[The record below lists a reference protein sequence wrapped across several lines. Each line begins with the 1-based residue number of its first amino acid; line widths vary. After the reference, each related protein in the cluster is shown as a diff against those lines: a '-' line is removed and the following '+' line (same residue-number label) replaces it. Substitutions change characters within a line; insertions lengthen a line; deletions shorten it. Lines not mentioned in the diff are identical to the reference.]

1 MSSSADRRDEVPEGI
16 PTTLDWVVLSAD
28 MATIHAAQRYACIV
42 ELWDDAI
49 ADARRR
55 EEPVAFVERSVRLEV
70 AAALRITEHAAG
82 RLMGVGHSL
91 MRRYPQVWEA
101 MSRADITDTHA
112 TIIVDG
118 LDQLDDVTAGLVA
131 EVLSLAE
138 ELPTGPFRRAM
149 KRIVDREQEAT
160 LAEQHA
166 AAVAHRHVRVDA
178 GVDGMAWLTAHLP
191 AVEAHAI
198 AGRLTA
204 IAKTLDSA
212 DDERTLDQKRADV
225 FGDLLLDGE
234 TDALPE
240 TARGIRPTVA
250 VTVPALTLLTGD
262 GPAAQVDGVGPIP
275 LDKAR
280 ELCGAATGWMRVL
293 THPETGVVLSIGRDT
308 YRPPADLRRLVT
320 WRAARCMAPGCGI
333 PADRCD
339 LDHTVDWHHGGTT
352 AADNLAPLCRGHHTL
367 KHHSDWQVEA
377 KPGGALEWTSP
388 AGRVYLVRPERRIP
402 QFTVDPPGPPP
413 F

>member
-1 MSSSADRRDEVPEGI
+1 
-16 PTTLDWVVLSAD
+16 

-55 EEPVAFVERSVRLEV
+55 DETTAFVERSVRLEV

-82 RLMGVGHSL
+82 RLMGIGHAL
-91 MRRYPQVWEA
+91 VRRYPQVWEA
-101 MSRADITDTHA
+101 MSHADITETHA

-118 LDQLDDVTAGLVA
+118 LDQLDDVTAGLVS

-149 KRIVDREQEAT
+149 TRVVDRKQEAT

-166 AAVAHRHVRVDA
+166 AAMQHRHVRVDA

-198 AGRLTA
+198 YGRLTA
-204 IAKTLDSA
+204 MAKTLNSEG
-212 DDERTLDQKRADV
+212 DERSLDQKRADV
-225 FGDLLLDGE
+225 FGDLLIDGE
-234 TDALPE
+234 TGSLPD

-250 VTVPALTLLTGD
+250 ITVPALTLLTGD
-262 GPAAQVDGVGPIP
+262 GPAAQVEGVGPIR
-275 LDKAR
+275 LERAR
-280 ELCGAATGWMRVL
+280 ELCGAASGWMRVL
-293 THPETGVVLSIGRDT
+293 THPETGVVLSVGREH

-333 PADRCD
+333 PVDRCD
-339 LDHTVDWHHGGTT
+339 IDHTIDWHHGGHTD
-352 AADNLAPLCRGHHTL
+352 AGNLAPLCRGHHTL
-367 KHHSDWQVEA
+367 KHHTGWQVRA
-377 KPGGALEWTSP
+377 KPDGALEWTSP
-388 AGRVYLVRPERRIP
+388 ASRVYLVHPERRIP
-402 QFTVDPPGPPP
+402 HFTTDPPGPPP

>member
-1 MSSSADRRDEVPEGI
+1 MSSSPDARDEVPEGI
-16 PTTLDWVVLSAD
+16 PTALDWVVMCAD
-28 MATIHAAQRYACIV
+28 MATVHAAQRYACIV

-82 RLMGVGHSL
+82 RLMGVGHAL

-101 MSRADITDTHA
+101 MSRAVITETHA

-118 LDQLDDVTAGLVA
+118 LDQVENVTAGLIH

-138 ELPTGPFRRAM
+138 EQSTGPFRRAV
-149 KRIVDREQEAT
+149 KRIVDREQEAA
-160 LAEQHA
+160 LAQQHA
-166 AAVAHRHVRVDA
+166 AAVAYRHVRVDA

-198 AGRLTA
+198 LGRITA
-204 IAKTLDSA
+204 IAKTLD
-212 DDERTLDQKRADV
+212 DDRSLDQKRADV
-225 FGDLLLDGE
+225 FGDLLIDGE
-234 TDALPE
+234 TESLPAK
-240 TARGIRPTVA
+240 ARGIRPTVT
-250 VTVPALTLLTGD
+250 VTVPALTLLTGE
-262 GPAAQVDGVGPIP
+262 GPAAQLDGIGPIP
-275 LDKAR
+275 VEKAR
-280 ELCGAATGWMRVL
+280 ELCGAAAGWMRVL
-293 THPETGVVLSIGRDT
+293 THPETGVVLSVGRDT
-308 YRPPADLRRLVT
+308 YRPPADLRRLVV

-339 LDHTVDWHHGGTT
+339 IDHTTDWHHGGTT
-352 AADNLAPLCRGHHTL
+352 AASNLAPLCRGHHTL
-367 KHHSDWQVEA
+367 KHQTDWQVRA
-377 KPGGALEWTSP
+377 RPGGALEWTSP
-388 AGRVYLVRPERRIP
+388 AGRVYLVHPERRIP
-402 QFTVDPPGPPP
+402 TFTVDPPGPPP